1 MALRGSAASR
11 RRAAAGAGPPAF
23 RGRGRFAVYPIV
35 SLKIAR
41 NVRYPL
47 VWRRMAGELPD
58 APAGSIVDVLDR
70 NGGFAGRGFFSP
82 TSQAVVRV
90 LTFDPA
96 EDIDEGFF
104 RRRLAAAFAFRHAT
118 LGLGRGPAPGYRL
131 VNAEGDGLPGLV
143 LDRYGALI
151 VAEILS
157 AGFFARIELLRAIV
171 ADQFPGCAF
180 AALAD
185 GDVQA
190 KEGFSLPEPP
200 EAAAAVEEHGL
211 RFEVNPRAGHK
222 TGFFL
227 DQRENRLRLRDFAAG
242 RDVLDVCC
250 CSGGFALN
258 AAAAGARRVTGI
270 DLDEKAIALAA
281 RNAARNGLRAQFVH
295 VDAFPYLR
303 DLHRNGKRAGVVI
316 LDPPKLA
323 RSRADIEEGL
333 RAQFDFHRTALQIV
347 EPGGVL
353 VSACC
358 SGLISEEMFLDTLRK
373 AGRRVGREARV
384 FALSGPAA
392 DHPYSLHFPEGR
404 YLKTAWAMVV

>member
-1 MALRGSAASR
+1 M
-11 RRAAAGAGPPAF
+11 
-23 RGRGRFAVYPIV
+23 YPIV
-35 SLKIAR
+35 RLKIAR
-41 NVRYPL
+41 NVKYPL

-58 APAGSIVDVLDR
+58 APAGSIVDAVDR
-70 NGGFAGRGFFSP
+70 KGDFAGRGFFCP
-82 TSQAVVRV
+82 TSQVTVRV

-96 EDIDEGFF
+96 ETVDDEFF
-104 RRRLAAAFAFRHAT
+104 RRRLGAAFAFRHAT
-118 LGLGRGPAPGYRL
+118 LGLGCGPAPGYRL

-143 LDRYGALI
+143 LDRYGGLV

-157 AGFFARIELLRAIV
+157 AGFFARLDLLRAIV
-171 ADQFPGCAF
+171 EERFPGCAF

-185 GDVQA
+185 ADVQA

-200 EAAAAVEEHGL
+200 AAAATVEEHGL
-211 RFEVNPRAGHK
+211 LFQVSPRAGHK

-227 DQRENRLRLRDFAAG
+227 DQRENRLRLREFAAG

-270 DLDEKAIALAA
+270 DLDEKAVALAA
-281 RNAARNGLRAQFVH
+281 GNAARNGLRAQFVH

-303 DLHRNGKRAGVVI
+303 DMQRNGKRAGLVI

-323 RSRADIEEGL
+323 RSRDDLEDAL
-333 RAQFDFHRTALQIV
+333 RTQFDFHRTALEII
-347 EPGGVL
+347 EPGGLL
-353 VSACC
+353 VTACC

-384 FALSGPAA
+384 FALAGPAA

-404 YLKTAWAMVV
+404 YLKTAWTMVV